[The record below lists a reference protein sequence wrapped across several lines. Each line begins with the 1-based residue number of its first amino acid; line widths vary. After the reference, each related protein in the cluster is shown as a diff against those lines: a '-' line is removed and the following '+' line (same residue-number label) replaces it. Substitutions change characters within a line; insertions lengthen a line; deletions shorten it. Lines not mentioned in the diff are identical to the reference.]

1 MPLLTIPMAQQQNA
15 NAGRAGFRMRMLWRP
30 GQEGREVG
38 LSFASAKVLRKEYN
52 SRTDDHRNI
61 PKEKVIF

>member
-1 MPLLTIPMAQQQNA
+1 MAQQQDA
-15 NAGRAGFRMRMLWRP
+15 NAGRAGFRMQTRRRP

-52 SRTDDHRNI
+52 SRTDDHKNI
-61 PKEKVIF
+61 PKEKVISLSAG